1 MTEVVIRIARD
12 GKTTVKV
19 EGHNGP
25 SCSLVSEPYRNALGV
40 SQAET
45 PTTEMFQENTAA
57 QHLEI
62 GG

>member
-12 GKTTVKV
+12 GTTTVKV

-25 SCSLVSEPYRNALGV
+25 SCALVSEPYRNALGV
-40 SQAET
+40 SQVET
-45 PTTEMFQENTAA
+45 PTAEMYQESTTA

>member
-12 GKTTVKV
+12 GSTTVKV

-40 SQAET
+40 SRAET
-45 PTTEMFQENTAA
+45 PTAEMYHENTAV
-57 QHLEI
+57 QHLET